1 MNIDP
6 LAILSLLKSGNPK
19 NAVLQLA
26 QNNNDP
32 TIQNLIRM
40 AQSGNMNGVQQFAEN
55 FFRQRGTD
63 LNTQMNI
70 FMNSLNGK

>member
-6 LAILSLLKSGNPK
+6 LTILSLLKSGNPK

-32 TIQNLIRM
+32 TIRNLIQM

>member
-6 LAILSLLKSGNPK
+6 LAILNLLKSGNPK

-26 QNNNDP
+26 QNNNDL
-32 TIQNLIRM
+32 TIRNLIQM